1 MSALTWHARLLL
13 IRPRTIRERLSDLV
27 AAGVIERAPNLWQI
41 ELGVLRMWHRVLFRF
56 DSVGTCAGHARRP
69 GWRARVLAWR
79 PIRAPFLIWER
90 AIAPLD
96 HSGLGVAPERLVG
109 HLLAAHHDRV
119 QFAYDLSM
127 LKATPTLLEAVRD
140 RAAAAATGS
149 TERDRWLQDLTVF
162 QGYHESL
169 REAADAVIRGESILS
184 DDERADPDIAFEA
197 YIAWCLAQPETP
209 AETWR
214 AWRRGVFPSPLA
226 SDPGDAPMEV
236 SG

>member
-1 MSALTWHARLLL
+1 VSKLTWHARLVL
-13 IRPRTIRERLSDLV
+13 IRPGTIQARLSDLV
-27 AAGVIERAPNLWQI
+27 AGGVIERAPNLWQI

-56 DSVGTCAGHARRP
+56 ATIGTCGDHARRT
-69 GWRARVLAWR
+69 GWRARLLAWR

-96 HSGLGVAPERLVG
+96 HSGLGVAPKRIVA

-127 LKATPTLLEAVRD
+127 LKATPALLEDVRD
-140 RAAAAATGS
+140 RAAATATGA

-169 REAADAVIRGESILS
+169 RQAADSVIRGESILS
-184 DDERADPDIAFEA
+184 EGERADPDIAFEA
-197 YIAWCLAQPETP
+197 YITWCLAQPKTP
-209 AETWR
+209 RETWR
-214 AWRRGVFPSPLA
+214 AWRRGLFPSPLESPSEAA
-226 SDPGDAPMEV
+226 SLEV
-236 SG
+236 TP